1 MKKKSK
7 ITLAAT
13 TLMILSLTIIT
24 PRTIPQEQPQI
35 PEVRPVSALFNSS
48 RDNTPPLHEKAV
60 VSNKY
65 PETSTQSEDLPEP
78 TATEPIVTETTQP
91 QPTEKEEPTNTPA
104 PPIQTATKPT
114 TPSAPISTEPKN
126 GDTRIVNGK
135 KQSYFLGFGW
145 VDYMGE
151 NEVIYCEGMYESGNK
166 IGVMD

>member
-1 MKKKSK
+1 MKKKTK
-7 ITLAAT
+7 FTLAAT

-24 PRTIPQEQPQI
+24 PRTIPQEHPQI
-35 PEVRPVSALFNSS
+35 PEVRPVSALVNSS
-48 RDNTPPLHEKAV
+48 RDNAPPLHDKAV

-91 QPTEKEEPTNTPA
+91 QPTGKEKTNTT
-104 PPIQTATKPT
+104 PIPNTQMATTPT
-114 TPSAPISTEPKN
+114 TPPPTEPTPKN
-126 GDTRIVNGK
+126 GDTRIVNGQ

-151 NEVIYCEGMYESGNK
+151 NEVICCEGMYENGNK
-166 IGVMD
+166 IGIMD